1 MKQGKIAENVLK
13 RSVLKPIQSHTEKKA
28 NGAVTGSD
36 CAFLAYKMQTI
47 SLPVAGD
54 VLMRHGIYAAVNAL
68 AAEGYMP
75 QNILLGISIPERM
88 REIRLKTMMEAAQ
101 DVCMQE
107 NLQILGGHT
116 EVSDAVSTPVLSVT
130 ATGTGAAPAE
140 KKAAGLD
147 IVVTKYIGMEAAA
160 LLAQEKEA
168 QLLARFP
175 KVMVEKAK
183 GFEKYLSIL
192 PEAAT
197 AGKSGVSFMQAV
209 REGGIFASLWELAER
224 AGVGLHIDLMKIPM
238 DQTVVEICNYY
249 DLNPYEILSSGSALL
264 FAKQGQ
270 QLCEELEEIG
280 IPAAVIG
287 QTTDGNDRIIQN
299 GEEIRYLDLPK
310 PDQIRKILNYTAKM
324 ASKGE

>member
-68 AAEGYMP
+68 AAEGYTP

-88 REIRLKTMMEAAQ
+88 REIRLKAMMEAAQ
-101 DVCMQE
+101 DVCVQE

-130 ATGTGAAPAE
+130 ATGTGAVTAE

-147 IVVTKYIGMEAAA
+147 IVVTKYIGMEAGGASGTGEGSTAA
-160 LLAQEKEA
+160 CTFSKSHG
-168 QLLARFP
+168 R
-175 KVMVEKAK
+175 K
-183 GFEKYLSIL
+183 GERLR
-192 PEAAT
+192 E
-197 AGKSGVSFMQAV
+197 VSFYPS
-209 REGGIFASLWELAER
+209 GGR
-224 AGVGLHIDLMKIPM
+224 
-238 DQTVVEICNYY
+238 N
-249 DLNPYEILSSGSALL
+249 
-264 FAKQGQ
+264 
-270 QLCEELEEIG
+270 
-280 IPAAVIG
+280 
-287 QTTDGNDRIIQN
+287 R
-299 GEEIRYLDLPK
+299 R
-310 PDQIRKILNYTAKM
+310 
-324 ASKGE
+324 

>member
-1 MKQGKIAENVLK
+1 
-13 RSVLKPIQSHTEKKA
+13 
-28 NGAVTGSD
+28 
-36 CAFLAYKMQTI
+36 
-47 SLPVAGD
+47 
-54 VLMRHGIYAAVNAL
+54 MRHGIYAAVNAL
-68 AAEGYMP
+68 AAEGYTP

-88 REIRLKTMMEAAQ
+88 REIRLKAMMEAAQ

-130 ATGTGAAPAE
+130 ATGTGAVTAE

-175 KVMVEKAK
+175 RVMVEKAK

-224 AGVGLHIDLMKIPM
+224 AGVGLLIDLI
-238 DQTVVEICNYY
+238 
-249 DLNPYEILSSGSALL
+249 
-264 FAKQGQ
+264 
-270 QLCEELEEIG
+270 
-280 IPAAVIG
+280 
-287 QTTDGNDRIIQN
+287 
-299 GEEIRYLDLPK
+299 
-310 PDQIRKILNYTAKM
+310 
-324 ASKGE
+324 

>member
-1 MKQGKIAENVLK
+1 M
-13 RSVLKPIQSHTEKKA
+13 
-28 NGAVTGSD
+28 TGSD

-68 AAEGYMP
+68 AAEGYTP

-88 REIRLKTMMEAAQ
+88 REIRLKAMMEAAQ

-175 KVMVEKAK
+175 RVMVEKAK

-192 PEAAT
+192 PVSPAFPLCRRSEKAVFSLP
-197 AGKSGVSFMQAV
+197 SGNWQKEQA
-209 REGGIFASLWELAER
+209 
-224 AGVGLHIDLMKIPM
+224 
-238 DQTVVEICNYY
+238 
-249 DLNPYEILSSGSALL
+249 
-264 FAKQGQ
+264 
-270 QLCEELEEIG
+270 
-280 IPAAVIG
+280 
-287 QTTDGNDRIIQN
+287 
-299 GEEIRYLDLPK
+299 LDF
-310 PDQIRKILNYTAKM
+310 I
-324 ASKGE
+324 

>member
-68 AAEGYMP
+68 AAEGYTP

-88 REIRLKTMMEAAQ
+88 REIRLKIMMEAAQ

-130 ATGTGAAPAE
+130 ATGTGAVTGGE
-140 KKAAGLD
+140 KGSGTGYCCNQIYRNGSGGASGTGEGSTAACTFSKSHG
-147 IVVTKYIGMEAAA
+147 
-160 LLAQEKEA
+160 
-168 QLLARFP
+168 R
-175 KVMVEKAK
+175 K
-183 GFEKYLSIL
+183 GERLR
-192 PEAAT
+192 E
-197 AGKSGVSFMQAV
+197 VSFYPS
-209 REGGIFASLWELAER
+209 GG
-224 AGVGLHIDLMKIPM
+224 
-238 DQTVVEICNYY
+238 CN
-249 DLNPYEILSSGSALL
+249 
-264 FAKQGQ
+264 
-270 QLCEELEEIG
+270 
-280 IPAAVIG
+280 
-287 QTTDGNDRIIQN
+287 R
-299 GEEIRYLDLPK
+299 R
-310 PDQIRKILNYTAKM
+310 
-324 ASKGE
+324 

>member
-147 IVVTKYIGMEAAA
+147 IVVTNISEWKRR
-160 LLAQEKEA
+160 
-168 QLLARFP
+168 RFWHRRRKHSCLHVFP
-175 KVMVEKAK
+175 RVMVEK
-183 GFEKYLSIL
+183 GERLR
-192 PEAAT
+192 E
-197 AGKSGVSFMQAV
+197 VSFLSFRRLQPPVSPAFPLCRRSEKAV
-209 REGGIFASLWELAER
+209 FSL
-224 AGVGLHIDLMKIPM
+224 P
-238 DQTVVEICNYY
+238 
-249 DLNPYEILSSGSALL
+249 
-264 FAKQGQ
+264 
-270 QLCEELEEIG
+270 
-280 IPAAVIG
+280 
-287 QTTDGNDRIIQN
+287 
-299 GEEIRYLDLPK
+299 
-310 PDQIRKILNYTAKM
+310 
-324 ASKGE
+324 